1 MPTYNEATAAARSAS
16 PENKA
21 AADATVET
29 VFKGNMLRGTLLTA
43 YAFGTLGD
51 LAGYGALA
59 ALIGAL
65 LMLVFTILGIVHIR
79 RTPDSATI

>member
-1 MPTYNEATAAARSAS
+1 
-16 PENKA
+16 
-21 AADATVET
+21 
-29 VFKGNMLRGTLLTA
+29 MLRGTLLTA